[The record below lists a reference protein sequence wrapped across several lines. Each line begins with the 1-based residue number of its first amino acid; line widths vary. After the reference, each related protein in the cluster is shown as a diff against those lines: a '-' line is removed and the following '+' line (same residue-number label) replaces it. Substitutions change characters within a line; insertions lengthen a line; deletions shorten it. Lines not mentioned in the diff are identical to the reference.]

1 MTNVDELDR
10 IWQEGLTTAAE
21 EFAAPGDVRT
31 RVAVRVRHRRRSRR
45 VVAACAAAAV
55 VAAAGVGVGLLPH
68 DGSAVVATVPVTTT
82 PPVPV
87 AVVQVDE
94 APRNQLEITFPG
106 RVSGDATSLSLRPGL
121 IRFVVHV
128 SGAGHVLRIDGAP
141 AFEVDANVEGETIAK
156 DVELEPGTYVMYC
169 AVPGHREAGEQMT
182 LVVG

>member
-21 EFAAPGDVRT
+21 EFATPGDIRV
-31 RVAVRVRHRRRSRR
+31 RVAARVRRRRRSRR
-45 VVAACAAAAV
+45 VSSACGAAV
-55 VAAAGVGVGLLPH
+55 VVAVGVIAVGLLPH
-68 DGSAVVATVPVTTT
+68 DGSAVVATVPVTTA

-106 RVSGDATSLSLRPGL
+106 RVSGAATSLSLPPGL

-128 SGAGHVLRIDGAP
+128 GGAGHVLRIDGAP

-169 AVPGHREAGEQMT
+169 AVPGHREAGERMT